1 MADGERLSVR
11 EICDVLWLCRNPPP
25 PDDPGPGAD
34 EPGRPDVVPP
44 PEVPDEPLTGTGGM
58 EPAGEASLYRPDDRA
73 EGTVPDAPSAGR
85 VALRTA
91 PELPRGLDIARSLR
105 RFKRVT
111 RPGPAEIDIEASV
124 EAIAEARVFTV
135 RTHRPEVRVLDLS
148 LVVDAGSS
156 MRVWSRT
163 FDALEAVLAQVG
175 AFRTVTRWELR
186 LRGGDVRIADAGGAE
201 HPPGRLADPSGSR
214 LVLVATDAVGDG
226 WYDREGWEAIG
237 AWAAQMPTALLQMLP
252 RRYWPDTAHGAP
264 GYGVQAKHP
273 GAPNSAC
280 AVRHPPWVEDSKD
293 PLLPVVSL
301 EAGALRRWADAVV
314 AGTGWAD
321 AVPLPSPP
329 ETARPAVAN
338 RALTPDERVRA
349 FRHRAS
355 PGARRLAEVLSGAS
369 RLDLPLIA
377 ALQRDLVRDTGLEE
391 RAELFVGG
399 LLEEVEP
406 DVYGFRDGV
415 ADLLQHGA
423 TAFERYDALNAA
435 YAHGVRQGYWPG
447 TGFDHML
454 ALLRDDAGL
463 DRLDPRARPFAVFAR
478 DFAVRL
484 GLMADSPGPS
494 TAETGGRGTGPNLRT
509 GPDTGLGTGLGTG
522 PDVEAPEATR
532 PESVPPPVP
541 VPSGAEERLTREAF
555 RSTLDELVAGLGD
568 TPLTLFELGGS
579 GVAAHAV
586 RRDGA
591 GTPRH
596 AIESSRWD
604 GSARTVWPPGWS
616 PGDGAFVLG
625 TTGAPPGLL
634 TALADTALGRADA
647 PGDLGAVSL
656 RAVIPPRV
664 SVASTVREAIAAS
677 AITRRYALV
686 VLRRHPETG
695 ELELDQLPLF
705 EPGARR
711 GDVTG
716 RTVRC
721 EPGGPRGVV
730 FAVVAVRDRSPRL
743 LHKGTAILPP
753 GRHTVTAMLRQ
764 PGRVEFKTQDGP
776 LRPVPDDRSW
786 RELVASVPKSFN
798 PPPGPAHLVCAV
810 EVSGPAETVAARLD
824 AAREVAGALA
834 DALQGRALV
843 SMVTYGRHTFDRW
856 RRDERPVSVPAWSV
870 PPYEAMRALDRVRRD
885 TGGRGDRSAA
895 MVEDMLRTVAR
906 RVTPGPG
913 RSALLVVGASPPHPP
928 RTDVRSEILPC
939 PERIDWRR
947 ELAQLSSR
955 GMHLGAIGDAPSQF
969 AAERIP
975 LVANPEPPAT
985 GAKTYATDAWRTLS
999 ADAQTWLGAV
1009 DARRVVAEL
1018 GLLPADLL
1026 PFPLVE
1032 TA

>member
-1 MADGERLSVR
+1 MNDRLVRALADVKLADGERLSVR

-25 PDDPGPGAD
+25 PDDPGPAPD
-34 EPGRPDVVPP
+34 EPEQRDVPP
-44 PEVPDEPLTGTGGM
+44 PDEPDAPLTGPSGTTDGTGANLFR
-58 EPAGEASLYRPDDRA
+58 PADRA
-73 EGTVPDAPSAGR
+73 EGAVPDAPAAGR

-111 RPGPAEIDIEASV
+111 RPGPPEIDIDASV

-156 MRVWSRT
+156 MRVWGRT

-237 AWAAQMPTALLQMLP
+237 NWAAQMPTALLQMLP

-280 AVRHPPWVEDSKD
+280 VVRHPPWVPDRDD

-301 EAGALRRWADAVV
+301 EAGALRRWTDAVV

-321 AVPLPSPP
+321 AVPLPSLP

-377 ALQRDLVRDTGLEE
+377 ALQRDLVRGTGLEE

-399 LLEEVEP
+399 LLEEIER
-406 DVYGFRDGV
+406 DVYGFRPGV
-415 ADLLQHGA
+415 AELLQRGA
-423 TAFERYDALNAA
+423 TAFERYDALNAV

-447 TGFDHML
+447 TSFDHML

-484 GLMADSPGPS
+484 GLMAAERRDAIAATGPGP
-494 TAETGGRGTGPNLRT
+494 
-509 GPDTGLGTGLGTG
+509 GLGTG
-522 PDVEAPEATR
+522 PGPAVEAPAPTR
-532 PESVPPPVP
+532 PER
-541 VPSGAEERLTREAF
+541 VPSPTPAEPGAEPRLTREEF
-555 RSTLDELVAGLGD
+555 RGTLDELIAGLGD
-568 TPLTLFELGGS
+568 TPLTLFELGGT
-579 GVAAHAV
+579 GLAAHGV
-586 RRDGA
+586 RRDAA

-604 GSARTVWPPGWS
+604 GSVRTVWPPGWS

-625 TTGAPPGLL
+625 TTGAPPDLL
-634 TALADTALGRADA
+634 TALTDTALGRAD
-647 PGDLGAVSL
+647 PPRDLGAVGL
-656 RAVIPPRV
+656 RAVIAPRV

-677 AITRRYALV
+677 AITQRYALV

-711 GDVTG
+711 GDITG

-743 LHKGTAILPP
+743 LHKDAAFLPP
-753 GRHTVTAMLRQ
+753 GRHTVTALLRR
-764 PGRVEFKTQDGP
+764 PGRVGFSTQDGP
-776 LRPVPDDRSW
+776 LNPAPDDRSW
-786 RELVASVPKSFN
+786 RELVASVPRSFN
-798 PPPGPAHLVCAV
+798 PPPGPVHLVCAV
-810 EVSGPAETVAARLD
+810 EVSGPADTVAARLEAVRD
-824 AAREVAGALA
+824 VVTALA
-834 DALQGRALV
+834 EALQGRALV
-843 SMVTYGRHTFDRW
+843 SVVAYGRHTFDRW

-870 PPYEAMRALDRVRRD
+870 PPAEALRALARVRRD
-885 TGGRGDRSAA
+885 AGDAGDRSAA
-895 MVEDMLRTVAR
+895 MAEDMLRTVAR

-928 RTDVRSEILPC
+928 RTDVRSQILPC

-947 ELAQLSSR
+947 ELGELSAR
-955 GMHLGAIGDAPSQF
+955 GMRLGAIGDAPAQF

-975 LVANPEPPAT
+975 LVANPGPPET
-985 GAKTYATDAWRTLS
+985 GAKTYATDVWRTLS
-999 ADAQTWLGAV
+999 PDAQTWLGAV